1 MTETTDS
8 DVVALLEEAT
18 LSDPGALDADAELAE
33 LEGWD
38 SMGMVMFINLVTER
52 YGVEL
57 SVHDLR
63 DCPTGAA
70 LARRIAERR
79 AERA

>member
-1 MTETTDS
+1 MSDVPDS
-8 DVVALLEEAT
+8 DVVLLLEEAT
-18 LSDPGALDADAELAE
+18 LSDPGVIGAGDVLADVV
-33 LEGWD
+33 GWD
-38 SMGMVMFINLVTER
+38 SMGMVMFITLVTER

-63 DCPTGAA
+63 DCPTGAD

-79 AERA
+79 AEEA